1 MPFCVALGLGQ
12 DLFWVGCFPSVP
24 SGGHACLAIGMQA
37 ITVFRVFV
45 KLGGF
50 LLDFAVSTSFHDRPS
65 LARHN
70 RFVNSHCPFGVN
82 VLEPIPFPAE
92 VAAEPPPPKPKVIC
106 ILCKCPALVP
116 AEHAHLDLDQ
126 EHGLS
131 GGGP

>member
-1 MPFCVALGLGQ
+1 MA
-12 DLFWVGCFPSVP
+12 W
-24 SGGHACLAIGMQA
+24 AAIA
-37 ITVFRVFV
+37 RVFV
-45 KLGGF
+45 SAGVPAREGVFVLN
-50 LLDFAVSTSFHDRPS
+50 DFHVPIVSELTTVVNTHFH
-65 LARHN
+65 
-70 RFVNSHCPFGVN
+70 FGVN